1 MGGQHRARYSN
12 RGEGG
17 GVMAC
22 DKCLS
27 DCPDDECPIPPD
39 TVRICINCRHEQLF
53 VTNEPCDTCYHAGG
67 YPNWEPNRAGK
78 LALKV
83 RAIETDLAAAQ
94 SQVQRVREALG
105 ILEPADDLTECGD
118 QTYYNGVWAAIE
130 AVDAALDQ
138 EEVVGGG
145 N

>member
-1 MGGQHRARYSN
+1 MSEV
-12 RGEGG
+12 RGECMFCKYEKIAPGEDP
-17 GVMAC
+17 C
-22 DKCLS
+22 S
-27 DCPDDECPIPPD
+27 DCVNGESQWSA
-39 TVRICINCRHEQLF
+39 TE
-53 VTNEPCDTCYHAGG
+53 AG
-67 YPNWEPNRAGK
+67 
-78 LALKV
+78 LVAL
-83 RAIETDLAAAQ
+83 RLEADLAAAQ

-118 QTYYNGVWAAIE
+118 QTYYNGVWAAIG